1 MFQPRSYNNFP
12 KEPAKRQN
20 KQQNPKGCCCKRS
33 QCIKNYCDCYQSMTT
48 CSVYCKCIGKS
59 CQPAISKAI
68 LEHQFTGCR
77 NTEERLALADPPK
90 KSALTAKRER
100 AAALS
105 AKAAAA
111 AAKAGINIHMKPAPG
126 SASYVVERMTEQL
139 AIPAPVK
146 SQEVKLPAGDLDS
159 FITFAPP
166 NATTLVNK
174 PQQAVPTVSQTPVPP
189 KDGNIL
195 KQPVNAAM
203 LECVLIQA
211 ADAEAVGLNEA
222 QVAQV
227 VIYEFARNLQAI
239 INVYGL

>member
-1 MFQPRSYNNFP
+1 MVSHISRFRHGNFYYN
-12 KEPAKRQN
+12 
-20 KQQNPKGCCCKRS
+20 
-33 QCIKNYCDCYQSMTT
+33 
-48 CSVYCKCIGKS
+48 
-59 CQPAISKAI
+59 ISFI
-68 LEHQFTGCR
+68 GCR

-90 KSALTAKRER
+90 KSAQTAKRER

-126 SASYVVERMTEQL
+126 SASYVVQRITEQQL
-139 AIPAPVK
+139 TIPAPVK
-146 SQEVKLPAGDLDS
+146 SQEVKLPAGDLNS

-166 NATTLVNK
+166 NATTLVNQ
-174 PQQAVPTVSQTPVPP
+174 PQQAVPMVSQTPVPP
-189 KDGNIL
+189 KDANIL

-211 ADAEAVGLNEA
+211 AEAEAMGLNEA

-227 VIYEFARNLQAI
+227 VIYEFARNLQAVVD
-239 INVYGL
+239 VYGM